1 MSSPVVL
8 ITGAAGGVG
17 RALVKRFIQGGW
29 QVFATDLSAE
39 GLTRLQVEHPA
50 CAILAGDIR
59 RPSTCTEV
67 VGAALAAFG
76 RLDALVNAAG
86 VWREGPVDTFSEE
99 DFDLVLDVNLKA
111 TFFMCS
117 AAIPHL
123 KVSEGSIVNISS
135 DAGRQGNRNAA
146 AYCASKGGVTLLTK
160 TLALDLAPFGVRCNA
175 VSPGD
180 IETPMLK
187 FQAEQYGGGDPEGYY
202 RELLAKYPQG
212 DRACFI
218 QPEEVAELVYFLAQP
233 EARSITGAD
242 MAIDRGVS
250 AGN

>member
-1 MSSPVVL
+1 MSTPVVL
-8 ITGAAGGVG
+8 VAGAAGGVG
-17 RALVKRFIQGGW
+17 RALVQRFIQGGW
-29 QVFATDLSAE
+29 QVFATDLDAQ
-39 GLTRLQVEHPA
+39 GLARLQAEHPA
-50 CAILAGDIR
+50 CGIFAGDIR
-59 RPSTCTEV
+59 RPATCKDTV
-67 VGAALAAFG
+67 AAALAAFG

-86 VWREGPVDTFSEE
+86 VWREGPVESFSEE
-99 DFDLVLDVNLKA
+99 DFDLVLEVNLKA
-111 TFFMCS
+111 TFFMCA

-123 KVSEGSIVNISS
+123 KTSEGAIVNISS

-187 FQAEQYGGGDPEGYY
+187 FQAERYGQGDPEGYY

-218 QPEEVAELVYFLAQP
+218 QPGEVAELAFFLCQSG
-233 EARSITGAD
+233 ARSITGAD